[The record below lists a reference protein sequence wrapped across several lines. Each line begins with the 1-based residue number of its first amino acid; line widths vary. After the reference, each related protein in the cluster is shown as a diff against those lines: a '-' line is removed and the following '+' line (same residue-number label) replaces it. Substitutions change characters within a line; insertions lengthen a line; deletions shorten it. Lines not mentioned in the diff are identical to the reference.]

1 MNLIANARKPL
12 TGTLMSLL
20 VLFHSPA
27 FARDLSADV
36 EQALDN
42 SSPLSKYVSK
52 NELHQTSQEIEYKNL
67 IKGKVIIVDTRD
79 RVRCSE
85 VERQL
90 HNSGIRKS
98 SNSYDQL
105 CTLNEKHPFSSV
117 IIFEK
122 TSAKTLENHLQIN
135 RMNSQEKTIFTE
147 TRNLSFAAAGV
158 AGLLY
163 MMPTSISNWDRE
175 DIRNNL
181 GTKYQENIKN
191 GPIKDKDDWAINYI
205 GHPVSGA
212 AYYQVARNLGLSPL
226 KSFGYSIFMSTFF
239 WEYGV
244 EALAETPSIQDLW
257 ITPILGSLLGEVFF
271 NLEKTVTKNNGKVFG
286 SKRLGAF
293 AMVLLDPAGSL
304 SDQINKLFQKDVIKE
319 SKLYLTSNNPLCSNS
334 DPRNQQLTC
343 NKNVLGLKLEFTF

>member
-1 MNLIANARKPL
+1 MDPFTKARNPL
-12 TGTLMSLL
+12 TWTLMALL
-20 VLFHSPA
+20 LLLQIPA
-27 FARDLSADV
+27 AAMDLEEAI
-36 EQALDN
+36 DN
-42 SSPLSKYVSK
+42 SSALSKYVSK
-52 NELHQTSQEIEYKNL
+52 NEIHRISNEIEYRNL
-67 IKGKVIIVDTRD
+67 VKGKVIIVDTRD
-79 RVRCSE
+79 RARCLE

-90 HNSGIRKS
+90 HNSGIRRS
-98 SNSYDQL
+98 SHSHDQL
-105 CTLNEKHPFSSV
+105 CTVNDKSPYSSV

-122 TSAKTLENHLQIN
+122 ITAKTLENHLQIN

-163 MMPTSISNWDRE
+163 MMPTSISKWDRE

-181 GTKYQENIKN
+181 GSKYQENIKN

-226 KSFGYSIFMSTFF
+226 QSFGYSLFMSTFF

-271 NLEKTVTKNNGKVFG
+271 HLEKTVEKNKGKVLG
-286 SKRLGAF
+286 SKTLGSIV
-293 AMVLLDPAGSL
+293 MVLLDPAGSL
-304 SDQINKLFQKDVIKE
+304 SDQINKLFNREVIKD
-319 SKLYLTSNNPLCSNS
+319 SKLYLTTQNPLCEASS
-334 DPRNQQLTC
+334 PRNQQLSC